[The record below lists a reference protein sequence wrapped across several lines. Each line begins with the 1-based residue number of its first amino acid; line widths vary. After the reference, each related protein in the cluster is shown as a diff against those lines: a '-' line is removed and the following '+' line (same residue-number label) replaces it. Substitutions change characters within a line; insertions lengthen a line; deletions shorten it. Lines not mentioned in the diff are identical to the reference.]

1 MDEQESN
8 VQNENK
14 IHKQHNTKNHKQHNK
29 IGLTLILI
37 SFCIFIYGLW
47 FVSGWETVIVI
58 TFSGFFF
65 ILGALVL
72 AIGNALDY
80 VREDPGQPLLSKRS
94 QLLVAFIV
102 VSFAIL
108 WTNMKSIPFIAN
120 GNGGFFEVLIIVF
133 VSAILMGEFG
143 LWVFEKISKK

>member
-8 VQNENK
+8 VQDEN
-14 IHKQHNTKNHKQHNK
+14 KNHKQHNT

-47 FVSGWETVIVI
+47 FVGGWEVGIVI
-58 TFSGFFF
+58 GFSSLFFA
-65 ILGALVL
+65 LGVLVL
-72 AIGNALDY
+72 AIGNTLDY
-80 VREDPGQPLLSKRS
+80 LREDPGQPLLSKRS
-94 QLLVAFIV
+94 QLLVVFIV

-108 WTNMKSIPFIAN
+108 WTNMKSIPFIPN
-120 GNGGFFEVLIIVF
+120 GGGGFFEVLIILF
-133 VSAILMGEFG
+133 VSAILMGELG

>member
-1 MDEQESN
+1 MDEQKSN
-8 VQNENK
+8 VQDEN
-14 IHKQHNTKNHKQHNK
+14 KNHKQHNT

-58 TFSGFFF
+58 SFSGFFF

-72 AIGNALDY
+72 AIGNTLDY
-80 VREDPGQPLLSKRS
+80 LREDPTQPLLSKRS

>member
-1 MDEQESN
+1 MDEQKSN
-8 VQNENK
+8 VQDEN
-14 IHKQHNTKNHKQHNK
+14 KNHKQHNT

-58 TFSGFFF
+58 SFSGFFF
-65 ILGALVL
+65 VLGALVL
-72 AIGNALDY
+72 AIGNTLDY
-80 VREDPGQPLLSKRS
+80 LREDPTQPLLSKRS

>member
-14 IHKQHNTKNHKQHNK
+14 IHKQHNT

-58 TFSGFFF
+58 SFSGFFF
-65 ILGALVL
+65 VLGALVL
-72 AIGNALDY
+72 AIGNTLDY
-80 VREDPGQPLLSKRS
+80 LREDPTQPLLSKRS

-108 WTNMKSIPFIAN
+108 WTIMKSIPFIAN

>member
-8 VQNENK
+8 VQDEN
-14 IHKQHNTKNHKQHNK
+14 KNHKQHNT

-58 TFSGFFF
+58 SFSGFFF
-65 ILGALVL
+65 VLGALVL
-72 AIGNALDY
+72 AIGNTLDY
-80 VREDPGQPLLSKRS
+80 LREDPTQPLLSKRS

-108 WTNMKSIPFIAN
+108 WTNMKSIPLIAN

>member
-1 MDEQESN
+1 MDEQKSN
-8 VQNENK
+8 VQDEN
-14 IHKQHNTKNHKQHNK
+14 KNHKQHNT

-58 TFSGFFF
+58 SFSGFFF
-65 ILGALVL
+65 VLGALVL
-72 AIGNALDY
+72 AIGNTLDY
-80 VREDPGQPLLSKRS
+80 LREDPTQPLLSKRS

-108 WTNMKSIPFIAN
+108 WTNMKSIPLIAN

>member
-8 VQNENK
+8 VQDEN
-14 IHKQHNTKNHKQHNK
+14 KNHKQHNT

>member
-8 VQNENK
+8 VQDEN
-14 IHKQHNTKNHKQHNK
+14 KNHKQHNT

-58 TFSGFFF
+58 SFSGFFF
-65 ILGALVL
+65 VLGALVL
-72 AIGNALDY
+72 AIGNTLDY
-80 VREDPGQPLLSKRS
+80 LREDPTQPLLSKRS

>member
-8 VQNENK
+8 VQDEN
-14 IHKQHNTKNHKQHNK
+14 KNHKQHNT

-133 VSAILMGEFG
+133 VSAILIGEFG

>member
-1 MDEQESN
+1 MDEQKSN
-8 VQNENK
+8 VQDEN
-14 IHKQHNTKNHKQHNK
+14 KNHKQHNT

-94 QLLVAFIV
+94 KLLVVFIL
-102 VSFAIL
+102 VSFVIL
-108 WTNMKSIPFIAN
+108 LTNMMSIPFIAN
-120 GNGGFFEVLIIVF
+120 GGGSFFEVLIILF
-133 VSAILMGEFG
+133 VSAILMGELG

>member
-14 IHKQHNTKNHKQHNK
+14 IHKQHNT

-58 TFSGFFF
+58 SFSGFFF
-65 ILGALVL
+65 VLGALVL
-72 AIGNALDY
+72 AIGNTLDY
-80 VREDPGQPLLSKRS
+80 LREDPTQPLLSKRS

>member
-1 MDEQESN
+1 MDEQKSN
-8 VQNENK
+8 VQDEN
-14 IHKQHNTKNHKQHNK
+14 KNHKQHNT